1 MYVPMYDKACLTIIR
16 WKHQNRR
23 IRGNTKRGLLT
34 RMCLVGDQQ
43 RGLCIHRENTLLTSS
58 VSRRGISIEPDITVG
73 CRLINLLADQGSIQC
88 RFRLVVLFLFTN
100 FRLIGW
106 WFMVGLSR
114 LKYCLRISFIVYIL
128 KCCSTGKLIWVM
140 DFKNSNLI
148 LRGLYEF
155 LKIPLYFSV

>member
-1 MYVPMYDKACLTIIR
+1 MLDNYSLKSLKQKNNAATANEGS
-16 WKHQNRR
+16 WHAS
-23 IRGNTKRGLLT
+23 
-34 RMCLVGDQQ
+34 LVDDQQ

-73 CRLINLLADQGSIQC
+73 CRLTNLLADQGSIHW
-88 RFRLVVLFLFTN
+88 FRLVVLFLFTN

-114 LKYCLRISFIVYIL
+114 LKYCLRISFILIVYIL
-128 KCCSTGKLIWVM
+128 KCCSTGKLIWLM

-155 LKIPLYFSV
+155 LRKEVLKIPTLF